1 MKGRTGIIIAA
12 VALGAASL
20 FLFGARGTAA
30 EAVYPVENGRNWFSR
45 HVGTRVRGVFS
56 RMDLAAENRRLKEE
70 NAALRM
76 ELSSSLASRS
86 SRQAPSATSLPS
98 APGTE
103 HQAQGTN
110 WIPAPVLSRNG
121 SVGVSG
127 IMRLGKGSLA
137 GVKAGAPVAV
147 PEGLV
152 GRVLSVTPHTC
163 DVRLII
169 DPSMRVSCEIEPPD
183 PSDGP
188 IYGILYGGGAACVAA
203 EADASILYV
212 VNPLRMRHMQR
223 RLDLPP
229 RSKIIT
235 SGLGGIFP
243 RGLVVGFLLDG
254 QHVDETRLEREGDVI
269 AAVDFPALDN
279 VFIRRED

>member
-1 MKGRTGIIIAA
+1 MKGTTGIVIAA
-12 VALGAASL
+12 AALGAITL
-20 FLFGARGTAA
+20 IVCGVRGTAA

-45 HVGTRVRGVFS
+45 HIGTRVRGLFT
-56 RMDLAAENRRLKEE
+56 RLDLAVENRRLKEE

-76 ELSSSLASRS
+76 ELASRGNAAKME
-86 SRQAPSATSLPS
+86 APHDDAREVAFL
-98 APGTE
+98 
-103 HQAQGTN
+103 TN
-110 WIPAPVLSRNG
+110 WIAAPVLSRSG
-121 SVGVSG
+121 TAGVGGYLRV
-127 IMRLGKGSLA
+127 GKGSLA
-137 GVKAGAPVAV
+137 GVKPGATVAV

-152 GRVLSVTPHTC
+152 GRVLTVTPHTC
-163 DVRLII
+163 DVRLVI
-169 DPSMRVSCEIEPPD
+169 DPAMRVSCEIESPD
-183 PSDGP
+183 PSFGP

>member
-1 MKGRTGIIIAA
+1 M
-12 VALGAASL
+12 GAITL
-20 FLFGARGTAA
+20 IVCGVRGTAA

-45 HVGTRVRGVFS
+45 HIGTRVRGLFT
-56 RMDLAAENRRLKEE
+56 RLDLAVENRRLKEE

-76 ELSSSLASRS
+76 ELASRGNAAKME
-86 SRQAPSATSLPS
+86 APHDDAREVAFL
-98 APGTE
+98 
-103 HQAQGTN
+103 TN
-110 WIPAPVLSRNG
+110 WIAAPVLSRSG
-121 SVGVSG
+121 TAGVGGYLRV
-127 IMRLGKGSLA
+127 GKGSLA
-137 GVKAGAPVAV
+137 GVKPGATVAV

-152 GRVLSVTPHTC
+152 GRVLTVTPHTC
-163 DVRLII
+163 DVRLVI
-169 DPSMRVSCEIEPPD
+169 DPAMRVSCEIESPD
-183 PSDGP
+183 PSFGP
-188 IYGILYGGGAACVAA
+188 IYGILYGGGATCVAA

-212 VNPLRMRHMQR
+212 VNPLRMRHMQQ

-254 QHVDETRLEREGDVI
+254 QHVDETRLEREGDVV
-269 AAVDFPALDN
+269 AAVDFPSLEN

>member
-12 VALGAASL
+12 VALGAAAL
-20 FLFGARGTAA
+20 FFFGARGTAA

-45 HVGTRVRGVFS
+45 NIGTRVRGIFT
-56 RMDLAAENRRLKEE
+56 RMDLAIENRRLKEE
-70 NAALRM
+70 NSALRM
-76 ELSSSLASRS
+76 ELASSLAS
-86 SRQAPSATSLPS
+86 SAKPRAL
-98 APGTE
+98 AAN
-103 HQAQGTN
+103 HQPLGPN

-121 SVGVSG
+121 TAGVIG
-127 IMRLGKGSLA
+127 LMRLGKGSLA

-152 GRVLSVTPHTC
+152 GRVLSATPHTC

-169 DPSMRVSCEIEPPD
+169 DPLMRVSCEIEPPD
-183 PSDGP
+183 PSAGP

-212 VNPLRMRHMQR
+212 VNPLRMRHMQQ
-223 RLDLPP
+223 RLELPP
-229 RSKIIT
+229 QSKIIT

-254 QHVDETRLEREGDVI
+254 QHVDETRLEREGDVL
-269 AAVDFPALDN
+269 AAVDFPALEN